1 MIVRDF
7 LICLLQMYL
16 LEDLEKN
23 MLPYRRE
30 NFLGKFLVYFVIAL
44 VMLGINHLES
54 SIFNMVMIPV
64 TYMIVS
70 MVVFRGN
77 IWKKLVI
84 VCCYYVLAIIPE
96 FLFATLTN
104 AYGVTGASEGFG
116 TEIEKTLALL
126 LMSTMTFLFIK
137 CINQVTR
144 KRDYLTIENKTF
156 TVLLMLPTAT
166 IIILGCVFYSNIS
179 FEGMNRVMVP
189 VGASLLLLTNI
200 FIFSVFDRF
209 VEKSEEVKKM
219 ARLYQKS
226 RAEIANLQYMNK
238 VNEDNR
244 AFLHDIN
251 KFICTVAGLMEEGE
265 NQEVKEIMEH
275 LGVRIQS
282 LQKGVYCEHPILNS
296 ILCERKFLA
305 ESKNI
310 SYKITLGNDLRL
322 DFLEELDMISIVG
335 NLLDNALE
343 AAEKT
348 KDGRY
353 VECRMYM
360 GNFFSVRNGKIAEKD
375 KKDQDWFLYPVR
387 IKGYAAYVAAHKK
400 EANQM
405 GYKKDMSKYENL
417 EGWERC
423 GFGEQLDR
431 WAEKYGER
439 TAVTDSEDEISYMEL
454 KQKADCLA
462 AAFLRKGILK
472 GDKVLVQL
480 PNRISFVIVFFALSK
495 IGAVPIMMLPA
506 HREAELEGIIELA
519 KPAAY
524 IVVEKYLGFS
534 YVPMANAM
542 KEKYSCIRHIF
553 IDSESG
559 DISGM
564 IAETC
569 GENGAFP
576 AVDGYETAV
585 LLLSGGTTGVPKLI
599 PRTHTDYMYNARM
612 SAKRCR
618 LDSSDVYLA
627 SLPVAHN
634 FPLCCP
640 GLLGTL
646 DVGGKV
652 VLASAT
658 SPDDILD
665 AITEEG
671 VTITALVPAMV
682 TVCMEMLEWDEDYD
696 ISSLRIL
703 QVGGAMLEDSLAD
716 KIIEEWPC
724 KLMQVFGTAEGL
736 LSFTSPEDEGS
747 LIARCQGTPVS
758 PADEVK
764 IVDEEDKAVP
774 EGVFGELLSRGPY
787 TIDGYY
793 MAEEANKKSFTP
805 DGFYRTGDK
814 AMWTKDGRL
823 RLGGRIKEQINRA
836 GEKIM
841 PSEIEAYLCRHSKI
855 KEAAVVGVP
864 DETLGNRICAFLV
877 TDDEAGIDLQEIHR
891 FLREIGVAAYKMPD
905 QIERVETWPL
915 TSVGKIDKK
924 ALERMAQEK

>member
-1 MIVRDF
+1 
-7 LICLLQMYL
+7 
-16 LEDLEKN
+16 
-23 MLPYRRE
+23 
-30 NFLGKFLVYFVIAL
+30 
-44 VMLGINHLES
+44 
-54 SIFNMVMIPV
+54 
-64 TYMIVS
+64 
-70 MVVFRGN
+70 
-77 IWKKLVI
+77 
-84 VCCYYVLAIIPE
+84 
-96 FLFATLTN
+96 
-104 AYGVTGASEGFG
+104 
-116 TEIEKTLALL
+116 
-126 LMSTMTFLFIK
+126 
-137 CINQVTR
+137 
-144 KRDYLTIENKTF
+144 
-156 TVLLMLPTAT
+156 
-166 IIILGCVFYSNIS
+166 
-179 FEGMNRVMVP
+179 
-189 VGASLLLLTNI
+189 
-200 FIFSVFDRF
+200 
-209 VEKSEEVKKM
+209 
-219 ARLYQKS
+219 
-226 RAEIANLQYMNK
+226 
-238 VNEDNR
+238 
-244 AFLHDIN
+244 
-251 KFICTVAGLMEEGE
+251 
-265 NQEVKEIMEH
+265 
-275 LGVRIQS
+275 
-282 LQKGVYCEHPILNS
+282 
-296 ILCERKFLA
+296 
-305 ESKNI
+305 
-310 SYKITLGNDLRL
+310 
-322 DFLEELDMISIVG
+322 
-335 NLLDNALE
+335 
-343 AAEKT
+343 
-348 KDGRY
+348 
-353 VECRMYM
+353 
-360 GNFFSVRNGKIAEKD
+360 
-375 KKDQDWFLYPVR
+375 
-387 IKGYAAYVAAHKK
+387 
-400 EANQM
+400 M

-841 PSEIEAYLCRHSKI
+841 PFNDDLIEMIIGGVYNFSKAAAIDYVEEIKSYK
-855 KEAAVVGVP
+855 
-864 DETLGNRICAFLV
+864 
-877 TDDEAGIDLQEIHR
+877 AGIPMACVRNGKILPAQKRSPLNLPTRISKLSILPYVTEEIQEIIQGKYMLNIDSYTAAPVSLFSIVNKAHCQKKDLVNALMGQKNSNQKAFIWVR
-891 FLREIGVAAYKMPD
+891 QNKGNDSRCIYFEGKNPSVLTGEILAITANAIFEMPRKD
-905 QIERVETWPL
+905 GIYTMASYLEKYQVLDEL
-915 TSVGKIDKK
+915 KKIDKFK
-924 ALERMAQEK
+924 SEGKI

>member
-1 MIVRDF
+1 
-7 LICLLQMYL
+7 
-16 LEDLEKN
+16 
-23 MLPYRRE
+23 
-30 NFLGKFLVYFVIAL
+30 
-44 VMLGINHLES
+44 
-54 SIFNMVMIPV
+54 
-64 TYMIVS
+64 
-70 MVVFRGN
+70 
-77 IWKKLVI
+77 
-84 VCCYYVLAIIPE
+84 
-96 FLFATLTN
+96 
-104 AYGVTGASEGFG
+104 
-116 TEIEKTLALL
+116 
-126 LMSTMTFLFIK
+126 
-137 CINQVTR
+137 
-144 KRDYLTIENKTF
+144 
-156 TVLLMLPTAT
+156 
-166 IIILGCVFYSNIS
+166 
-179 FEGMNRVMVP
+179 
-189 VGASLLLLTNI
+189 
-200 FIFSVFDRF
+200 
-209 VEKSEEVKKM
+209 
-219 ARLYQKS
+219 
-226 RAEIANLQYMNK
+226 
-238 VNEDNR
+238 
-244 AFLHDIN
+244 
-251 KFICTVAGLMEEGE
+251 
-265 NQEVKEIMEH
+265 
-275 LGVRIQS
+275 
-282 LQKGVYCEHPILNS
+282 
-296 ILCERKFLA
+296 
-305 ESKNI
+305 
-310 SYKITLGNDLRL
+310 
-322 DFLEELDMISIVG
+322 
-335 NLLDNALE
+335 
-343 AAEKT
+343 
-348 KDGRY
+348 
-353 VECRMYM
+353 
-360 GNFFSVRNGKIAEKD
+360 
-375 KKDQDWFLYPVR
+375 
-387 IKGYAAYVAAHKK
+387 
-400 EANQM
+400 M

-439 TAVTDSEDEISYMEL
+439 IAVTDSEDEISYMEL

-553 IDSESG
+553 VDSESG

-703 QVGGAMLEDSLAD
+703 QVGGAMLEDALAD

-793 MAEEANKKSFTP
+793 MAEEANKKSFTS

-814 AMWTKDGRL
+814 AMWTKDRRL

-915 TSVGKIDKK
+915 SSVGKIDKK

>member
-1 MIVRDF
+1 
-7 LICLLQMYL
+7 
-16 LEDLEKN
+16 
-23 MLPYRRE
+23 
-30 NFLGKFLVYFVIAL
+30 
-44 VMLGINHLES
+44 
-54 SIFNMVMIPV
+54 
-64 TYMIVS
+64 
-70 MVVFRGN
+70 
-77 IWKKLVI
+77 
-84 VCCYYVLAIIPE
+84 
-96 FLFATLTN
+96 
-104 AYGVTGASEGFG
+104 
-116 TEIEKTLALL
+116 
-126 LMSTMTFLFIK
+126 
-137 CINQVTR
+137 
-144 KRDYLTIENKTF
+144 
-156 TVLLMLPTAT
+156 
-166 IIILGCVFYSNIS
+166 
-179 FEGMNRVMVP
+179 
-189 VGASLLLLTNI
+189 
-200 FIFSVFDRF
+200 
-209 VEKSEEVKKM
+209 
-219 ARLYQKS
+219 
-226 RAEIANLQYMNK
+226 
-238 VNEDNR
+238 
-244 AFLHDIN
+244 
-251 KFICTVAGLMEEGE
+251 
-265 NQEVKEIMEH
+265 
-275 LGVRIQS
+275 
-282 LQKGVYCEHPILNS
+282 
-296 ILCERKFLA
+296 
-305 ESKNI
+305 
-310 SYKITLGNDLRL
+310 
-322 DFLEELDMISIVG
+322 
-335 NLLDNALE
+335 
-343 AAEKT
+343 
-348 KDGRY
+348 
-353 VECRMYM
+353 
-360 GNFFSVRNGKIAEKD
+360 
-375 KKDQDWFLYPVR
+375 
-387 IKGYAAYVAAHKK
+387 
-400 EANQM
+400 
-405 GYKKDMSKYENL
+405 
-417 EGWERC
+417 
-423 GFGEQLDR
+423 
-431 WAEKYGER
+431 
-439 TAVTDSEDEISYMEL
+439 MEL

-924 ALERMAQEK
+924 ALERMAQGK

>member
-1 MIVRDF
+1 
-7 LICLLQMYL
+7 
-16 LEDLEKN
+16 
-23 MLPYRRE
+23 
-30 NFLGKFLVYFVIAL
+30 
-44 VMLGINHLES
+44 
-54 SIFNMVMIPV
+54 
-64 TYMIVS
+64 
-70 MVVFRGN
+70 
-77 IWKKLVI
+77 
-84 VCCYYVLAIIPE
+84 
-96 FLFATLTN
+96 
-104 AYGVTGASEGFG
+104 
-116 TEIEKTLALL
+116 
-126 LMSTMTFLFIK
+126 MS
-137 CINQVTR
+137 
-144 KRDYLTIENKTF
+144 
-156 TVLLMLPTAT
+156 
-166 IIILGCVFYSNIS
+166 
-179 FEGMNRVMVP
+179 
-189 VGASLLLLTNI
+189 
-200 FIFSVFDRF
+200 
-209 VEKSEEVKKM
+209 
-219 ARLYQKS
+219 
-226 RAEIANLQYMNK
+226 
-238 VNEDNR
+238 
-244 AFLHDIN
+244 
-251 KFICTVAGLMEEGE
+251 
-265 NQEVKEIMEH
+265 
-275 LGVRIQS
+275 
-282 LQKGVYCEHPILNS
+282 
-296 ILCERKFLA
+296 
-305 ESKNI
+305 
-310 SYKITLGNDLRL
+310 
-322 DFLEELDMISIVG
+322 
-335 NLLDNALE
+335 
-343 AAEKT
+343 
-348 KDGRY
+348 
-353 VECRMYM
+353 
-360 GNFFSVRNGKIAEKD
+360 
-375 KKDQDWFLYPVR
+375 
-387 IKGYAAYVAAHKK
+387 
-400 EANQM
+400 
-405 GYKKDMSKYENL
+405 YKKDMSKYEHL

-423 GFGEQLDR
+423 GFGEQLDK

-553 IDSESG
+553 VDSESG

-682 TVCMEMLEWDEDYD
+682 TVCMEMLEWDENYD

-774 EGVFGELLSRGPY
+774 EGVLGN
-787 TIDGYY
+787 YY
-793 MAEEANKKSFTP
+793 PEA
-805 DGFYRTGDK
+805 RI
-814 AMWTKDGRL
+814 RL
-823 RLGGRIKEQINRA
+823 MVIIWRRKRIKRA
-836 GEKIM
+836 LRRTDFTGRAIKLCGRKTEGYVWAGGSKSRLTAPEKR
-841 PSEIEAYLCRHSKI
+841 SCLQRLKL
-855 KEAAVVGVP
+855 
-864 DETLGNRICAFLV
+864 TF
-877 TDDEAGIDLQEIHR
+877 AGIRKSKRQPLSAFR
-891 FLREIGVAAYKMPD
+891 MKPL
-905 QIERVETWPL
+905 ETGYVHSL
-915 TSVGKIDKK
+915 
-924 ALERMAQEK
+924 